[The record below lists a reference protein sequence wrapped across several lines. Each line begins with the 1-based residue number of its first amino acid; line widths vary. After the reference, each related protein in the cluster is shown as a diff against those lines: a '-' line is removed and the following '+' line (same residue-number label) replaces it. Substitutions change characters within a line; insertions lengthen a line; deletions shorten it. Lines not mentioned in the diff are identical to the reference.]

1 MNTLLNTTTG
11 NDSTRHAET
20 QVDTQ
25 EDVSPRTNN
34 VPEPTVE
41 IPSISSSAMLS
52 ELSIS
57 QWTGRKKDR
66 RASKNVTDDNN
77 AESGVAN
84 VHKKLLGNC
93 AELEAVHK
101 LTGNIRNIHYNMTMP
116 WSDTG
121 LRLLPTA
128 QYFKYHKAMTDL
140 ENKWRSAVNTFL
152 QSYQWEISVAQAK
165 LGDLF
170 DKSEYPT
177 TDALT
182 SKFGFNLNYIPLPD
196 AGDFRIDVGNE
207 AVDEVKSSYNSY
219 YSRQLTKAMDDVWTR
234 LHDALTRMS
243 ERLDYGKDE
252 DKRVFRDTLVS
263 NVTDMIELLGVC
275 NVTGNVQMTAMRDKL
290 SDAMYGITADVLR
303 EDTNTRIQTK
313 RAVDQAIK
321 ALPSLEV

>member
-1 MNTLLNTTTG
+1 MNTLLDTTTTTG
-11 NDSTRHAET
+11 ENLGGATAM
-20 QVDTQ
+20 DTQ
-25 EDVSPRTNN
+25 DNVSPRTNN
-34 VPEPTVE
+34 VPHVDV
-41 IPSISSSAMLS
+41 PSIASSAMLS

-66 RASKNVTDDNN
+66 KASKDVTLDNN

-93 AELEAVHK
+93 AELDAVHK

-140 ENKWRSAVNTFL
+140 ENQWRSATNKFL
-152 QSYQWEISVAQAK
+152 QSYQWEISQAQAK

-170 DKSEYPT
+170 DASEYPT

-182 SKFGFNLNYIPLPD
+182 SKFAFNLNYIPLPD
-196 AGDFRIDVGNE
+196 AGDFRIDVGND
-207 AVDEVKSSYNSY
+207 AVDEVKSSYNDY
-219 YSRQLTKAMDDVWTR
+219 YSRQLTKAMEDVWTR
-234 LHDALTRMS
+234 LHTALTRMS
-243 ERLDYGKDE
+243 ERLDYDADD

-263 NVTDMIELLGVC
+263 NVTDMVELLDVC

-290 SDAMYGITADVLR
+290 SDAMYGITADALR
-303 EDTNTRIQTK
+303 EDAHTRMETK
-313 RAVDQAIK
+313 RAVDDAI
-321 ALPSLEV
+321 ASLPSLEV